1 MFDFVARRSA
11 GRGCTSQVQIAGA
24 RVVLD
29 CTATN
34 GPAEGPGQATN
45 IYIGVEPGELLSCN
59 SDADCGAKRCVVRAN
74 GDKKCLCVDD
84 AGCTGGFGSCDV
96 GTGFCWQAIE
106 PIASYELATSNYLAG
121 GGSGFRVLQRN
132 TTQFDTLIQQRDA
145 LIDYIRAG
153 DACGDDSKGNAVAC
167 AVDGDCAMLGD
178 GFVCA
183 CPEAVVDTEGGQCA
197 ATGVACRVASGAP
210 GSGDGACVLE
220 RCRDDVADVARD
232 RCDKNPTEATRQQC
246 LASLSPCANGGEQCK
261 FLACIDASLGNAS
274 DGRVR
279 MVGK

>member
-1 MFDFVARRSA
+1 M
-11 GRGCTSQVQIAGA
+11 TSGWS
-24 RVVLD
+24 
-29 CTATN
+29 TE
-34 GPAEGPGQATN
+34 PAP
-45 IYIGVEPGELLSCN
+45 S
-59 SDADCGAKRCVVRAN
+59 KRCVVRAN

-220 RCRDDVADVARD
+220 RCRDDVADVARA